1 MGRLELLRDMLGR
14 TADGAYVVDQEQR
27 IAIWNKAAEQLLG
40 FTAQEVV
47 GMNCFQVLGGHTD
60 AGCVVCRRGC
70 LPFTAGRRGELVP
83 SFDAQVRTASGYP
96 RWINVSI
103 IAVPLDDDSE
113 EPTAVIHLFRDV
125 EAKKRAETFA
135 KDVAGWVRQ
144 LRLQG
149 PEPPGSS
156 AEPPAAGLTE
166 RELQVLRLLARG
178 AETESIARELVIDR
192 STVRNHIQRIL
203 HKLDVHSRLEAVTY
217 AGDHGL
223 LD

>member
-1 MGRLELLRDMLGR
+1 MGRLELLRDLLGR
-14 TADGAYVVDQEQR
+14 TADGAYVVDQDQR
-27 IAIWNKAAEQLLG
+27 IAVWNKAAEQLLG

-47 GMNCFQVLGGHTD
+47 GMNCFQVLGGQTD

-96 RWINVSI
+96 RWVNVSI
-103 IAVPLDDDSE
+103 IAVPLDDDSQ

-149 PEPPGSS
+149 PEPPSS
-156 AEPPAAGLTE
+156 GAELAATGLTE
-166 RELQVLRLLARG
+166 RELQVLRLLAHG
-178 AETESIARELVIDR
+178 AETESIARALVIDR

-217 AGDHGL
+217 AREHGL